1 MGVKVKEW
9 KGAWWIFI
17 NHEKRRKSKRV
28 GVGEAG
34 KKAAKQAASQIQAR
48 LALGQFVFD
57 ELKQPKPDLATVG
70 SYLQAWLR
78 EHAAVNC
85 KPSTYIMYQWAV
97 EQILVPDFGPIPLND
112 MSAEHIRCLIAKYI
126 GRGKSKATIRNY
138 LSPLRTA
145 YSQAIDDG
153 LVTRNPAGR
162 LGKLLKNAKNPAK
175 EMRPLTRQETNT
187 LLASAKT
194 GAPLIYPLLLCAV
207 RTGLRRGELIG
218 LQWGDV
224 DLEGRYLLVRRAVV
238 RGKVG
243 LPKSNKIRRVDVS
256 GQLCVELKAQ
266 KEVRELEAM
275 AKDQTLKFDEP
286 VFLSPMGLRW
296 DERNVEKP
304 WHRALKLSGIRRV
317 RLHDLRH
324 TFASQLIEQGA
335 HPKYIQ
341 EQLGHAS
348 ITMTMDTYGHMFP
361 NRNRGLVD
369 GLDTMESD
377 EQNASP
383 AQPSQTAGF
392 PAFRLPSL
400 TPHYFDKILV
410 RPAGIEP
417 ATLSLEVR
425 SLGATTPCAA

>member
-9 KGAWWIFI
+9 KGAWWVFI
-17 NHEKRRKSKRV
+17 NFEKRRKVKRV

-48 LALGQFVFD
+48 LALGQFEFD
-57 ELKQPKPDLATVG
+57 EPAKSPKQDVATVG
-70 SYLQAWLR
+70 SYLQAWIK

-85 KPSTYIMYQWAV
+85 KPSTYSMYEWSV
-97 EQILVPDFGPIPLND
+97 EQILVPEFGAIPLND
-112 MSAEHIRCLIAKYI
+112 LSAEHVRKLIAKYI
-126 GRGKSKATIRNY
+126 DRGKSKATIRNY

-153 LVTRNPAGR
+153 LVSRNPAGK
-162 LGKLLKNAKNPAK
+162 LGKLLKNAKTPAQ
-175 EMRPLTRQETNT
+175 EMRPLSRQETNI
-187 LLASAKT
+187 LLGTAKT
-194 GAPLIYPLLLCAV
+194 KTPLIYPLLFCAV

-238 RGKVG
+238 RSKVG
-243 LPKSNKIRRVDVS
+243 LPKSNKIRRVDLS
-256 GQLCVELKAQ
+256 SQLCAELVARR
-266 KEVRELEAM
+266 EVRELEAM
-275 AKDQTLKFDEP
+275 SNGQTLRLDEP
-286 VFLSPMGLRW
+286 VFLSPMGFRW
-296 DERNVEKP
+296 DERNLEKP
-304 WHRALKLSGIRRV
+304 WYQVLKASGIRRV

-348 ITMTMDTYGHMFP
+348 ITMTMDTYGHLFP

-369 GLDTMESD
+369 GLDTGDSD
-377 EQNASP
+377 GPNATP
-383 AQPSQTAGF
+383 AQPTETADL

-400 TPHYFDKILV
+400 TPHDYDIKLV

-417 ATLSLEVR
+417 ATLSLE
-425 SLGATTPCAA
+425 G